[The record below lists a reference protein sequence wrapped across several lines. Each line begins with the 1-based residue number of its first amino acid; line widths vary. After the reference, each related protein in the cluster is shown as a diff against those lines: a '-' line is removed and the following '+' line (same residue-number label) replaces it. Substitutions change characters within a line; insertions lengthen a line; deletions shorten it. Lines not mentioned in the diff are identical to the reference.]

1 MSDDSFER
9 IPPGLASVSDAGSP
23 PPPRRDVEL
32 VVKLGGAAI
41 THKDSAVASLNE
53 PALRSVAETIAVA
66 IEELRDDAD
75 GKSPKVIVVHGA
87 GSFGHQHAKAYGVA
101 RGGAGALQERA
112 PENDVTRRLRLG
124 IAKTRDA
131 VRRLNSLVVS
141 ALVDAGVPAVGVS
154 PYGAWSTR
162 GGGKTLDSET
172 SPRAKA
178 AATQTLDA
186 GLVPVLHGDVCFD
199 ADTDCAVLSG
209 DVVVRELCAW
219 FRPKRAVFVTDV
231 PGIFDKP
238 PPKPSARVRGEGER
252 GAPKRRRTDA
262 TLTLIREVRVDG
274 HPANDAE
281 DVPWHASRVAKVA
294 SVRDDGGVAFSDAA
308 TSEPAAALTSAN
320 VDLAGGAVD
329 VTGGIAGKMREA
341 ASVAWLGVD
350 VYVSSH
356 LHDGAAAA
364 IRGRV
369 VRNAL
374 EVLPDRASGKTA
386 AAARP
391 WMGTLVLGV
400 ETRAKDV
407 IPGLPLDIV
416 VEHVMSVKHMPD
428 PRDLALLRM
437 VSRGMRAAVE
447 KSRRF
452 VDNLDVDEAIEDGCL
467 GTLERLF
474 DRDQV
479 GERSDLCA
487 AIAMNHPSGVG
498 ARPVEVM
505 AWARSKGCPWDENVF
520 ASAVVHNTTDL
531 VAWMYASGCPWN
543 EKACANAAHSGKFEM
558 LKWLR
563 AKSCP
568 WDHWTCTYAAG
579 GGHLEILK
587 WAHAEGCAWWDNITS
602 AEAAKH
608 GRLEILK
615 WLRAE
620 GCQWGTNTCANA
632 AGGGHLEVLKW
643 ARENGCPWARSTC
656 GHAARGG
663 HLETLKW
670 ARENGCP
677 WDERTC
683 WLAAEG
689 GQLETLKWAREN
701 GCPWNKF
708 TCAKAVERGKL
719 EVLIWARA
727 NGAPWVQAT
736 RLEASEALGYTDD
749 LPDDPHGNA

>member
-1 MSDDSFER
+1 MCDDSFER
-9 IPPGLASVSDAGSP
+9 IPPGLASVNDAGSP

-66 IEELRDDAD
+66 IEELRDAE

-369 VRNAL
+369 VRDAL

-520 ASAVVHNTTDL
+520 ASAVLHNTTDL

-543 EKACANAAHSGKFEM
+543 EKACANAAHSGKFEV

-563 AKSCP
+563 AKGCP

-587 WAHAEGCAWWDNITS
+587 WAHTEGCAWWDNITS

-656 GHAARGG
+656 GNAARGG
-663 HLETLKW
+663 
-670 ARENGCP
+670 P
-677 WDERTC
+677 
-683 WLAAEG
+683 
-689 GQLETLKWAREN
+689 LETLKWAREN